1 MFYKLAFKNVSKSM
15 KDYTVYFLTLA
26 FGVCIFYV
34 FNSIDSQQAML
45 DLSSVQNTMVES
57 MMIIINGIS
66 IFISFILAFLI
77 LYANKFMMRRRK
89 RELGTYMIL
98 GMPKGKISMILMAE
112 TAVIGV
118 ISLAVGLLLGIFLSQ
133 GLAVLTAKLFE
144 VQIKNFQFV
153 FSAQACGKTVLY
165 FVIIFVVV
173 MLFNSTIVS
182 RCKLISLLNAEHQN
196 EQLRV
201 RSLWL
206 SVVLFLVSA
215 ACLGGA
221 YYLIIKN
228 GMMYID
234 SEFWSS
240 ILLGSI
246 GTFLFFM
253 SLSGF
258 LLRVIKSSKHIYYKN
273 LNMFVLRQINSKI
286 NTTHISMTFI
296 CIMLLLAIGI
306 LTVGGGMQRY
316 FSNDMGHLAPY
327 DITLECHE
335 DLYYDFD
342 GMIQRET
349 GKDPDELF
357 TDRCQ
362 FLVYD
367 SGIGIK
373 YITEKYPPMADTVE
387 RDYAI
392 FAIGESDYNR
402 LLAMLGR
409 DPITLSDHQYAL
421 SCIEENNYL
430 EVLNGFLQGGDAS
443 LQLQGETYMPAQTQ
457 IAQGTSLPIGNN
469 MSSAFFTLVL
479 PDDQVAQFEPVET
492 SYNAQY
498 RGDKLQV
505 EDFLMETLVNENGSS
520 LGGQGEDAVQVYGST
535 RLSVVQMATG
545 LKATILFVAIY
556 MGIIFLIASA
566 AVLALQQLSEASDN
580 VARYKLLG
588 KLGVERKMLNRAIYA
603 QVAIYFFIPL
613 ALAVIHAA
621 VGLHAL
627 GSSLQ
632 MNGMAIDISAMFMTA
647 ICLLV
652 IYGGYFLATCFGCKN
667 IAKGK
672 IS

>member
-1 MFYKLAFKNVSKSM
+1 MFYKLAFKNVSKSI

-26 FGVCIFYV
+26 FGVCVFYV

-45 DLSSVQNTMVES
+45 DLSSVQHTMVET
-57 MMIIINGIS
+57 MMIMINGIS
-66 IFISFILAFLI
+66 VFISFILAFLI

-112 TAVIGV
+112 TAVIG
-118 ISLAVGLLLGIFLSQ
+118 IIALAAGLVLGIFLSQ
-133 GLAVLTAKLFE
+133 GLAVLTARLFE
-144 VQIKNFQFV
+144 VQIKSFQFV
-153 FSAQACGKTVLY
+153 FSSQAFGKTILY

-182 RCKLISLLNAEHQN
+182 RCKLITLLNAEHRN
-196 EQLRV
+196 ERLRV
-201 RSLWL
+201 KRLWV
-206 SVVLFLVSA
+206 SVVLFLISA

-221 YYLIIKN
+221 YYLITKN
-228 GMMYID
+228 GMMYING
-234 SEFWSS
+234 EFWAS
-240 ILLGSI
+240 IVLGSI

-258 LLRVIKSSKHIYYKN
+258 LLRVLKSSKHIYYKN

-296 CIMLLLAIGI
+296 CIMLLLALGI

-316 FSNDMGHLAPY
+316 FGNDIASVSPY
-327 DITLECHE
+327 DMTLECYE
-335 DLYYDFD
+335 DLNFDFD
-342 GMIQRET
+342 ALIQEET
-349 GKDPDELF
+349 GKSPDELF
-357 TDRCQ
+357 AGRHQ

-367 SGIGIK
+367 SGISTK
-373 YITEKYPPMADTVE
+373 EMTEKYPPMAETTE
-387 RDYAI
+387 RDLAV

-402 LLAMLGR
+402 LLAMMGKQ
-409 DPITLSDHQYAL
+409 PISLSENQYTF
-421 SCIEENNYL
+421 SFIEDDRYL
-430 EVLNGFLQGGDAS
+430 DLLNGFLQAGDPS
-443 LQLQGETYMPAQTQ
+443 LQLHGETYTPAQAQ
-457 IAQGTSLPIGNN
+457 IEKGSSLSIGND

-479 PDDQVAQFEPVET
+479 PDEQVAGFEPMEV

-498 RGDKLQV
+498 KGDKYEV
-505 EDFLMETLVNENGSS
+505 EEFIIEHLGSENSSS
-520 LGGQGEDAVQVYGST
+520 LGGREEEAPPVYGST
-535 RLSVVQMATG
+535 RLSLIQAATG
-545 LKATILFVAIY
+545 LKATMLFLAIY

-588 KLGVERKMLNRAIYA
+588 KLGVERKTLNHAIYA

-613 ALAVIHAA
+613 ALAVIHAF
-621 VGLHAL
+621 VGVNAL
-627 GSSLQ
+627 QNSLQ
-632 MNGMAIDISAMFMTA
+632 TQGAAMDFSAMFMTA
-647 ICLLV
+647 ACLLV

-672 IS
+672 LS